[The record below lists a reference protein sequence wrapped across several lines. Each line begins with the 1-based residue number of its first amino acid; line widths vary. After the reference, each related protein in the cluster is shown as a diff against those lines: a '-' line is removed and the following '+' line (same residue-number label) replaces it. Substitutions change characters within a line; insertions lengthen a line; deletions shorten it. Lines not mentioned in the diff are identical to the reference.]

1 MRFRHR
7 FIPTVMDTNTANT
20 TGKPGRAV
28 SRYDSESGHKEL
40 EIVLAGSGGINR
52 GLFCVQKNIVVPSN
66 YG

>member
-1 MRFRHR
+1 
-7 FIPTVMDTNTANT
+7 MDTNTANT

-40 EIVLAGSGGINR
+40 EIILAGSGGINR
-52 GLFCVQKNIVVPSN
+52 RLFCVQKNIVVPSN